1 MNDFRNQALQLDIGF
16 ATSISALITALGMHW
31 ENQER
36 IQNGHPPAYNSKVF
50 FEIIEKFKLDEPNI
64 RDRYRHL

>member
-1 MNDFRNQALQLDIGF
+1 
-16 ATSISALITALGMHW
+16 MHW